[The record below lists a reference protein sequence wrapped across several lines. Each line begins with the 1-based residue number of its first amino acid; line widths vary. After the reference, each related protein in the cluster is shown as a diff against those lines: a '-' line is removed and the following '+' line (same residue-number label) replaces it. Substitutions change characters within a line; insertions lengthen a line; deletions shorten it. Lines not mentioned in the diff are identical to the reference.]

1 MCHSN
6 YWIIFLLPS
15 IILLLI
21 GILLLITINATM
33 LPYSWIGTIQK
44 GWIAGI
50 AENIINSLQNQ
61 LKENGP
67 KLVASITNQNTIEKI
82 RPLMEEEV
90 EKFLREK
97 LPVQMPMISMFI
109 GDRTINQLKEIFVS
123 EVEVIFPMFMEKYVQ
138 ENILN
143 NSNLND
149 QIKETIEKTLVAS
162 IPQLVKQ
169 QSFRFLLILL
179 LAGGV
184 IGLAQVGMSHL
195 LLN

>member
-1 MCHSN
+1 MCHTN

-21 GILLLITINATM
+21 GILLLVTINATM
-33 LPYSWIGTIQK
+33 LPYSWMGTIQK

-50 AENIINSLQNQ
+50 AEKISNSLQNQ

-67 KLVASITNQNTIEKI
+67 KLVASITNQNTVEKI
-82 RPLMEEEV
+82 RPMMEEEV

-97 LPVQMPMISMFI
+97 LPAQMPMISMFI

-149 QIKETIEKTLVAS
+149 QIKETIEKTLVSS

>member
-1 MCHSN
+1 MCHTN

-21 GILLLITINATM
+21 GIILLIAINATM
-33 LPYSWIGTIQK
+33 LPYSWMSTIQK

-50 AENIINSLQNQ
+50 AEKISNSLQNQ

-67 KLVASITNQNTIEKI
+67 KLVASITNQNTVEKI
-82 RPLMEEEV
+82 RPMMEEEV

-97 LPVQMPMISMFI
+97 LPAQMPMISMFI

-123 EVEVIFPMFMEKYVQ
+123 EVEVIFPKFMEKYVS

-149 QIKETIEKTLVAS
+149 QIKETIEKTLIAS
-162 IPQLVKQ
+162 IPQIVKQ

>member
-1 MCHSN
+1 MCHTN

-21 GILLLITINATM
+21 GIILLIAINATM
-33 LPYSWIGTIQK
+33 LPYSWMGTIQK

-50 AENIINSLQNQ
+50 AEKISNSLQAQ

-67 KLVASITNQNTIEKI
+67 KLVASITNQNTVEKI
-82 RPLMEEEV
+82 RPMMEEEV

-97 LPVQMPMISMFI
+97 LPAQMPMISMFI

-123 EVEVIFPMFMEKYVQ
+123 EVEVIFPKFMEKYVS

-149 QIKETIEKTLVAS
+149 QIKETIEKTLIAS
-162 IPQLVKQ
+162 IPQIVKQ

>member
-1 MCHSN
+1 
-6 YWIIFLLPS
+6 
-15 IILLLI
+15 
-21 GILLLITINATM
+21 M

>member
-1 MCHSN
+1 MCHTN
-6 YWIIFLLPS
+6 YWTIFLLPS

-21 GILLLITINATM
+21 GIILLIAINATM
-33 LPYSWIGTIQK
+33 LPYSWMGTIQK

-50 AENIINSLQNQ
+50 AEKISNSLYNQ
-61 LKENGP
+61 LKENGS
-67 KLVASITNQNTIEKI
+67 KLVASITNQNSAEKI
-82 RPLMEEEV
+82 RPMMEEEV
-90 EKFLREK
+90 EKFLHEK
-97 LPVQMPMISMFI
+97 LPAQMPMISMFI

-123 EVEVIFPMFMEKYVQ
+123 EVEVIFPMLMEKYLS

-143 NSNLND
+143 NSKLND
-149 QIKETIEKTLVAS
+149 QIKETIEKTLVTR
-162 IPQLVKQ
+162 IPQIVKQ

>member
-1 MCHSN
+1 MCHTN

-21 GILLLITINATM
+21 GIILLIAINATM
-33 LPYSWIGTIQK
+33 LPYSWMGTIQK
-44 GWIAGI
+44 GWITGI
-50 AENIINSLQNQ
+50 AEKISYSLQIQ

-67 KLVASITNQNTIEKI
+67 KLVASITNQNTVEKI
-82 RPLMEEEV
+82 RPMMEEEV

-97 LPVQMPMISMFI
+97 LPAQMPMISMFI

-123 EVEVIFPMFMEKYVQ
+123 EVEVIFPMLMEKYLS

-143 NSNLND
+143 NSKLND
-149 QIKETIEKTLVAS
+149 QIKETIEKTLVTR
-162 IPQLVKQ
+162 IPQIVKQ

>member
-1 MCHSN
+1 MCHTN

-21 GILLLITINATM
+21 GILLLITINLTM
-33 LPYSWIGTIQK
+33 LPYSWMGSIQK

-50 AENIINSLQNQ
+50 SEKISNSLQNQ

-67 KLVASITNQNTIEKI
+67 KLVSSITNQNTIEKI
-82 RPLMEEEV
+82 RPMMEEEV

-97 LPVQMPMISMFI
+97 LPAQMPMISMFI

-123 EVEVIFPMFMEKYVQ
+123 EVEVIFPMFMEKYIQ

-143 NSNLND
+143 NSSLND
-149 QIKETIEKTLVAS
+149 QIKETIKKTLVAS
-162 IPQLVKQ
+162 IPAIVKQ

-184 IGLAQVGMSHL
+184 IGLAQVGMGYL

>member
-1 MCHSN
+1 MCHTN

-21 GILLLITINATM
+21 GIILLVAINATM
-33 LPYSWIGTIQK
+33 LPYSWMGSIQK
-44 GWIAGI
+44 GWIADI
-50 AENIINSLQNQ
+50 AEKISNSLQNQ

-67 KLVASITNQNTIEKI
+67 KLVASITNQNTVEKI
-82 RPLMEEEV
+82 RPMMEEEV

-97 LPVQMPMISMFI
+97 LPAQMPMISMFI

>member
-1 MCHSN
+1 MCHTN

-21 GILLLITINATM
+21 GILLLVTINATM
-33 LPYSWIGTIQK
+33 LPYSWMGTIQK

-50 AENIINSLQNQ
+50 AEKISNSLQNQ

-67 KLVASITNQNTIEKI
+67 KLVASITNQNTVEKI
-82 RPLMEEEV
+82 RPMMEEEV

-97 LPVQMPMISMFI
+97 LPAQMPMISMFI

-149 QIKETIEKTLVAS
+149 QIKETIEKTLVSS

-184 IGLAQVGMSHL
+184 IGLVQVGMSYL
-195 LLN
+195 LTY

>member
-1 MCHSN
+1 MCHTN
-6 YWIIFLLPS
+6 YWTIFLLPS

-21 GILLLITINATM
+21 GIILLIAINATM
-33 LPYSWIGTIQK
+33 LPYSWMGTIQK

-50 AENIINSLQNQ
+50 AEKISNSLYNQ
-61 LKENGP
+61 LKENGS
-67 KLVASITNQNTIEKI
+67 KLVASITNQNSAEKI
-82 RPLMEEEV
+82 RPMMEEEV
-90 EKFLREK
+90 EKFLHEK
-97 LPVQMPMISMFI
+97 LPAQMPMISMFI

-123 EVEVIFPMFMEKYVQ
+123 EVEVIFPMLMEKYLS

-143 NSNLND
+143 NSKLND
-149 QIKETIEKTLVAS
+149 QIKETIEKTLVTR
-162 IPQLVKQ
+162 IPQIVKQ

-195 LLN
+195 LT

>member
-1 MCHSN
+1 MCHTN

-21 GILLLITINATM
+21 GILLLIAINATM
-33 LPYSWIGTIQK
+33 LPYSWMGTIQK

-50 AENIINSLQNQ
+50 AEKISNSLQNQ

-67 KLVASITNQNTIEKI
+67 KLVASITNQNTVEKI
-82 RPLMEEEV
+82 RPMMEEEV

-97 LPVQMPMISMFI
+97 LPAQMPMISMFI

-143 NSNLND
+143 NSSLND

-162 IPQLVKQ
+162 IPQIVKQ

>member
-1 MCHSN
+1 MCHTN

-21 GILLLITINATM
+21 GILLLITINLTM
-33 LPYSWIGTIQK
+33 LPYSWMGSIQK

-50 AENIINSLQNQ
+50 SEKISNSLQNQ

-67 KLVASITNQNTIEKI
+67 KLVSNITNQNTIEKI
-82 RPLMEEEV
+82 RPMMEEEV

-97 LPVQMPMISMFI
+97 LPAQMPMISMFI

-143 NSNLND
+143 NSSLND
-149 QIKETIEKTLVAS
+149 QIKETIEKSLVAS
-162 IPQLVKQ
+162 IPSIVKQ

-184 IGLAQVGMSHL
+184 IGLAQVGMGYL

>member
-21 GILLLITINATM
+21 GILLLIAINATM
-33 LPYSWIGTIQK
+33 LPYSWMGTIQK

-50 AENIINSLQNQ
+50 AEKISNSLQDQ

-67 KLVASITNQNTIEKI
+67 KLVSSITDQNTVEKI
-82 RPLMEEEV
+82 RPMMEEEV

-184 IGLAQVGMSHL
+184 IGLAQVGMSYL

>member
-1 MCHSN
+1 MCHTN

-21 GILLLITINATM
+21 GIILLIAINATM
-33 LPYSWIGTIQK
+33 LPYSWMGTIQK
-44 GWIAGI
+44 GWITGI
-50 AENIINSLQNQ
+50 AEKISYSLQIQ

-67 KLVASITNQNTIEKI
+67 KLVASITNQNTVEKI
-82 RPLMEEEV
+82 RPMMEEEV

-97 LPVQMPMISMFI
+97 LPAQMPMISMFI

-123 EVEVIFPMFMEKYVQ
+123 EVEVIFPMFMEKYVS

-149 QIKETIEKTLVAS
+149 QIKETIEKTLVSS
-162 IPQLVKQ
+162 IPKIVKQ
-169 QSFRFLLILL
+169 HSFRFLLILL

>member
-1 MCHSN
+1 MCHTN

-21 GILLLITINATM
+21 GIILLVAINATM
-33 LPYSWIGTIQK
+33 LPYSWMGTIQK

-50 AENIINSLQNQ
+50 AEKISYSLQNQ

-67 KLVASITNQNTIEKI
+67 KLVASITNQNTVEKI
-82 RPLMEEEV
+82 RPMMEEEV

-97 LPVQMPMISMFI
+97 LPAQMPMISMFI

-143 NSNLND
+143 NTSLND

-195 LLN
+195 LTY